1 MCAVLRVEKG
11 AEEMTPTHVAELWEW
26 AEYY

>member
-1 MCAVLRVEKG
+1 MCAVLRAEKG
-11 AEEMTPTHVAELWEW
+11 AEEVTQTPVAELWEW